1 MSDLESEMEKYASLI
16 KNECATIANTFQKLS
31 ELYKQ
36 MNEYLKKKRKFSEEY
51 EKDNLDNNI
60 KNEEERFEKKRK
72 KKEVK
77 NKEIKENSENE
88 NKTEKNIQKKNDE
101 TILKRGLI
109 KAKILIQ
116 PKYDAIE
123 GKMINGF
130 QILVIFGDY
139 EYNFGPYKSNSFAN
153 DLKNI
158 ILNKLDQVS
167 NKWGNCRKLNQEQQ
181 DSLFN
186 CFKEIEKAVDE
197 FFIKNDNRNNN
208 DNINNLNNNNI
219 NNNNNNKE
227 IIDNNNKE
235 ENIDK
240 NNKKKK
246 IISDGEEEIKKDNN
260 SFILNKYPKLEG
272 NKDEKQNDLKS
283 EINEKESLEKSFS
296 KNNIS
301 KNSLKENKEKTSPLT
316 PLKINAQL
324 NNDKKDKNPEK
335 TIKKELNILHY
346 LTEEDY
352 ENEKKIN
359 K

>member
-51 EKDNLDNNI
+51 EKDNLSDNNI
-60 KNEEERFEKKRK
+60 KNEEEIFEKKRK

-77 NKEIKENSENE
+77 NKEFKENSENE

-197 FFIKNDNRNNN
+197 FFIKNDNGNNN
-208 DNINNLNNNNI
+208 DNINHLNNNNI
-219 NNNNNNKE
+219 NNNNKE

-235 ENIDK
+235 VNI
-240 NNKKKK
+240 NKKNKEKK
-246 IISDGEEEIKKDNN
+246 IISDGEEETKKVNN

-283 EINEKESLEKSFS
+283 EINEKESLEKSFT

-316 PLKINAQL
+316 PLKINTQF
-324 NNDKKDKNPEK
+324 NNDKNDKNPEK